1 MTKGKH
7 HVIIHTF
14 VIFRSV
20 RFLLNV
26 SVVLV
31 IAVKRRRRTFKK
43 YVRISNSWKETI
55 NEPELSG
62 KTGTNNNFINHIS
75 GTSSLLMIVFQEGAH
90 KTLLLFLYMG
100 LLLSYHHVCLNG
112 IGHLFCARFID
123 VALELRASGNSFF

>member
-43 YVRISNSWKETI
+43 HVRISNSWKETI

-62 KTGTNNNFINHIS
+62 KTGTNNNFIKI
-75 GTSSLLMIVFQEGAH
+75 IIKV
-90 KTLLLFLYMG
+90 LFYIF
-100 LLLSYHHVCLNG
+100 V
-112 IGHLFCARFID
+112 IHLFFIWKEF
-123 VALELRASGNSFF
+123 L